1 MFMEDIHIHEIEG
14 DLRVGY
20 YKDSYW
26 RFFRDAWKVIEPQT
40 TLIEGWYMYY
50 LCEQLENVLHRV
62 MGKLP
67 RENDLVINV
76 PPATS
81 KSSLISILFPAW
93 CWIHAPHLKFIT
105 VSHDASLA
113 NSHAGKSR
121 DVIQSQWYQELFGH
135 IFKLKIDVNKISEYA
150 TDKGGLRVA
159 AGMQSIPIGKHA
171 DIFIC
176 DDPTNPLK
184 ATSLKEMKK
193 VNMIWDRS
201 VSTRMTNPNVSTKII
216 VMQRLAIADLSGHCL
231 RKPGNRYRS
240 ICLPA
245 KKRANICPPELV
257 EMYDKHGGLLAPER
271 LAKKIL
277 EDFKL
282 ELGTNAYTGQYDQ
295 EPVPEGGTLMK
306 SAWIQQRTFKWLE
319 DLAFELDQDIIWN
332 MWIDGAY
339 TEDTTNDPTGIL
351 IGCKVGPHLFIRFAE
366 WVWME
371 LPDLI
376 KHIPQLAIINE
387 LGSESKVFV
396 EPKASGLSAA
406 QTLRRYSKLN
416 VIIDKP
422 PVDDKVV
429 RFKAGLPFAEGG
441 HFIVLDGAPWA
452 KMYTDELEAFPFSE
466 YDDLADCTSMAISW
480 AKEDIESDSIIGV
493 SAI

>member
-1 MFMEDIHIHEIEG
+1 MIDSPIHTYEIEQ

-40 TLIEGWYMYY
+40 PLIESWHMKY
-50 LCEQLENVLHRV
+50 LSEQLESVLYRV
-62 MGKLP
+62 MNKLT
-67 RENDLVINV
+67 RKNDLVINV
-76 PPATS
+76 PPATT
-81 KSSLISILFPAW
+81 KSTLITILFPVW

-113 NSHAGKSR
+113 NSHAIKSR
-121 DVIQSQWYQELFGH
+121 DVIQSEWFQDLFGH
-135 IFKLKIDVNKISEYA
+135 IFRLKIDVNKISEYA

-201 VSTRMTNPNVSTKII
+201 VSTRMTNPEVSVKII
-216 VMQRLAIADLSGHCL
+216 VMQRLAIIDLSGHCL

-240 ICLPA
+240 ICMPA
-245 KKRANICPPELV
+245 KKRGNISPPKLV

-271 LAKKIL
+271 LSRKIL
-277 EDFKL
+277 EDFKE

-295 EPVPEGGTLMK
+295 EPVPDGGTLMK
-306 SAWIQQRTFKWLE
+306 SGWIQIRTLKWLE
-319 DLAFELDQDIIWN
+319 DLAFEEDQDIIWH

-339 TEDTTNDPTGIL
+339 TEEVTNDPTGIF
-351 IGCKVGPHLFIRFAE
+351 IGCRVGPYLFIRFAE

-371 LPDLI
+371 LPELI
-376 KHIPQLAIINE
+376 KHVPELTKINE
-387 LGSESKVFV
+387 FGNESKIFV

-406 QTLRRYSKLN
+406 QMLRRHTQLN

-422 PVDDKVV
+422 PRDDKTV
-429 RFKAGLPFAEGG
+429 RFKACLPF
-441 HFIVLDGAPWA
+441 
-452 KMYTDELEAFPFSE
+452 
-466 YDDLADCTSMAISW
+466 
-480 AKEDIESDSIIGV
+480 
-493 SAI
+493 